1 MSNDYI
7 QGNDVST
14 DTATNW
20 YGYVPVES
28 ALTWGV
34 LTISGSQEP
43 EREKNMR
50 SLFRI
55 TVVNPKTEKIFP
67 ETKVIARDRESAL
80 LRADLPGEVRANPD
94 KYDILVE
101 HVGDVRAKKDVQKVK
116 VVKEEEE

>member
-1 MSNDYI
+1 MNDYTYYV
-7 QGNDVST
+7 DSVST
-14 DTATNW
+14 DTAT
-20 YGYVPVES
+20 
-28 ALTWGV
+28 TWGT

-43 EREKNMR
+43 ERDKNMR